1 MSEAEI
7 AYQLSEIYNK
17 VWSIQ
22 QWWASI
28 SIGLL
33 ILAHLAS
40 EKLNL
45 FLVLFIMALYS
56 SFSLYVFIILARN
69 WNTIT
74 HYIQDL
80 QGLVDAGHKLSLG
93 TLTYLEPQSE
103 IVTALILIVL
113 ICTFMGCNAY
123 LVYSFLKN
131 RRKISA

>member
-7 AYQLSEIYNK
+7 AYQVSEIYNR

-45 FLVLFIMALYS
+45 FLVVFIMALYS
-56 SFSLYVFIILARN
+56 SFSLYVFNILGRN
-69 WNTIT
+69 WNTVT

-80 QGLVDAGHKLSLG
+80 QGLVDVGQKLSSG
-93 TLTYLEPQSE
+93 TLTLLEPQSE
-103 IVTALILIVL
+103 IVTTLIIIVL
-113 ICTFMGCNAY
+113 IATFMGCNTY
-123 LVYSFLKN
+123 LVYSYLKE
-131 RRKISA
+131 RRNKSA

>member
-7 AYQLSEIYNK
+7 VYQLSEMYNK
-17 VWSIQ
+17 IWSVQ

-40 EKLNL
+40 ERINL

-56 SFSLYVFIILARN
+56 SFSLYISIMLTRT
-69 WNTIT
+69 WNTTT

-80 QGLVDAGHKLSLG
+80 QGLVGAGHKLSSG
-93 TLTYLEPQSE
+93 TLTLLEPQSE
-103 IVTALILIVL
+103 IVTALIVIVF
-113 ICTFMGCNAY
+113 ICTFIGCNAY
-123 LVYSFLKN
+123 LVYSYLKG
-131 RRKISA
+131 RRESNA

>member
-7 AYQLSEIYNK
+7 AYQLSEIYNR

-56 SFSLYVFIILARN
+56 SFSLYVFNILGRN

-80 QGLVDAGHKLSLG
+80 QSLVDAGQKLSSG
-93 TLTYLEPQSE
+93 TLTFLEPQSE
-103 IVTALILIVL
+103 IITTVIIIVL
-113 ICTFMGCNAY
+113 IATFMGCNAY
-123 LVYSFLKN
+123 LVYSYFKFK
-131 RRKISA
+131 RKIIV